1 MSAFHRLHP
10 NLRHAIVHDL
20 GWRSLRPVQERAI
33 DAILDGDNT
42 VVLAPTAGGKTEA
55 SVFPVLS
62 RILTERAEP
71 VSALY
76 VCPIRALLN
85 NQEERIGRYA
95 RMVGLE
101 SFKWHG
107 DVAASAKDRTRR
119 DPAHLL
125 LTTPESIEVMLMSEK
140 TDARRLFAGLSAVI
154 IDEVHAFAGDPRG
167 AHLVS
172 LLERLT
178 RFCGRDVQ
186 RIGLSATVGNPDE
199 IGRWLQGS
207 SRRPFRLVDPPKEPS
222 TRDLRVDFMADVD
235 MAAETAARIGRF
247 KKSLVFVESRS
258 QAERVAA
265 AMAGHGTEVFV
276 HHSAISRSDR
286 ARAEEQ
292 FANGRN
298 TSIVCTATMELG
310 IDVGDLDHVIQ
321 IDAPSSVSALLQ
333 RMGRTGRRAG
343 TRSNCTFLCVS
354 PEAVVQ
360 AAAMVRLAERGW
372 VEDVHPLRASYHV
385 LAHQVLA
392 LTLQEGGVSRHQLRT
407 WFDGAVSLADV
418 SDTDLTTLVD
428 TMVSRE
434 ILHEGDGLLSLGTR
448 GEKLFGAKHFFE
460 LYAVFS
466 SPRVLRVVHRGA
478 DIGTVQ
484 ATFLNALHDD
494 KRALCFRL
502 AGRAWSVVR
511 TDWGRAV
518 CEVEPASA
526 GRVPS
531 WLGKPLGLSWTLC
544 QEMKSVLRD
553 DAAMPSLTRLARQC
567 LDGLREGY
575 EGLVEPDA
583 APFEVTNDDVTWHTF
598 AGARIN
604 RTLAAALH
612 AVSGREWI
620 AGNLSVR
627 TPTALAATE
636 VSTAIARLRAS
647 GWGERAAREVLDG
660 ANGPESKFDVCL
672 PDVLRAKMQRHAMVD
687 VAGAEGFVEVSVMS
701 VTVRATSPS

>member
-20 GWRSLRPVQERAI
+20 GWRSLRPVQEQATE
-33 DAILDGDNT
+33 AILDGDNT

-62 RILTERAEP
+62 RILTEGIGP
-71 VSALY
+71 VAALY

-119 DPAHLL
+119 SPAHIL
-125 LTTPESIEVMLMSEK
+125 LTTPESIEVMLISEK
-140 TDARRLFAGLSAVI
+140 IDAGRLFAGLSAVI
-154 IDEVHAFAGDPRG
+154 VDEVHAFAGDQRG

-186 RIGLSATVGNPDE
+186 RIGLSATVGNPEE

-207 SRRPFRLVDPPKEPS
+207 SRRPIRLVDPPKEP
-222 TRDLRVDFMADVD
+222 TPRELRVDYVADVE
-235 MAAETAARIGRF
+235 MAAEAAARLGRF

-258 QAERVAA
+258 QAERVSA

-292 FANGRN
+292 FASGRN

-321 IDAPSSVSALLQ
+321 IDAPSTVSALLQ
-333 RMGRTGRRAG
+333 RMGRTGRRSG

-354 PEAVVQ
+354 PESVVQ

-372 VEDVHPLRASYHV
+372 VEDVRPLRASYHV

-392 LTLQEGGVSRHQLRT
+392 LTLQEGGVSRHRLRS
-407 WFDGAVSLADV
+407 WFDGATGFADV
-418 SDTDLTTLVD
+418 SESTLQEVVD
-428 TMVSRE
+428 AMVSRE
-434 ILHEGDGLLSLGTR
+434 ILHEGDGLLSLGAR
-448 GEKLFGAKHFFE
+448 GEKLYGAKHFFE

-466 SPRVLRVVHRGA
+466 APRVLRVVHRGA

-484 ATFLNALHDD
+484 ATFLNALHDE
-494 KRALCFRL
+494 KRSLCFRL

-511 TDWGRAV
+511 TDWARGV
-518 CEVEPASA
+518 CEVEPATA

-531 WLGKPLGLSWTLC
+531 WLGTPLGLSWELC
-544 QEMKSVLRD
+544 QETKAVLRD
-553 DAAMPSLTRLARQC
+553 TADIAALTRPARQC
-567 LDGLREGY
+567 LEGLREGY
-575 EGLVEPDA
+575 AGMVEPDT
-583 APFEVTNDDVTWHTF
+583 APFEVGHEGVTWHTF
-598 AGARIN
+598 AGAAIN
-604 RTLAAALH
+604 RTLAAGLR
-612 AVSGREWI
+612 AVSGREWT

-627 TPTALAATE
+627 SPMSIAASE
-636 VSTAIARLRAS
+636 VSTVVRRLREED
-647 GWGERAAREVLDG
+647 WGERAAREVLDG
-660 ANGPESKFDVCL
+660 ASGSTSKFDGCL
-672 PDVLRAKMQRHAMVD
+672 PDELRDASRRAALLDVEGARGLLEGSATAVAQR
-687 VAGAEGFVEVSVMS
+687 
-701 VTVRATSPS
+701 